1 MRRERMTNP
10 KCLGGSFPDTFNAKS
25 ADSTGLKMNRITR
38 AVSFDRPGPPPLRRR
53 YYGSPVVKGVP
64 KSTALRFNGSLPFLG
79 RRLGWMRYQ

>member
-38 AVSFDRPGPPPLRRR
+38 AVSFDHLV
-53 YYGSPVVKGVP
+53 S
-64 KSTALRFNGSLPFLG
+64 AQQE
-79 RRLGWMRYQ
+79 RLGDFEVEGLCGCQIDDEIEFSRLLDG